1 MIPKIDYSL
10 RYNNNSDDDADI
22 DLYSTFLTMK
32 AGLKLFAKK

>member
-10 RYNNNSDDDADI
+10 SYNHNCDDDADI
-22 DLYSTFLTMK
+22 DFYSTFLTMK